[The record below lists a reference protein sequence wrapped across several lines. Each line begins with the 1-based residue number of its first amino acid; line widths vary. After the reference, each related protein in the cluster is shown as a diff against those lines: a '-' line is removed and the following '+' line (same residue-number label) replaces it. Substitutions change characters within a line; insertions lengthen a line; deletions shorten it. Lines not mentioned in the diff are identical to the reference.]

1 MKAKFLAPIAVVLA
15 VAGCGGKASFTV
27 GGSIT
32 GLTNPG
38 LVLTNNGGDR
48 ITVPSGA
55 TSYSFPNSIE
65 YGNEYTIVIEKHP
78 AHQTCGAANG
88 TSTLKGAAG
97 YTETISV
104 PLVCL
109 VNKYKL
115 SGTVSGLTAAGLVIA
130 NGNGTELPIAKDAT
144 AFAYPDE
151 IASQT
156 TYGLAVITQPT
167 GLTCT
172 ITNGTGT
179 MQDAPVTTVAIACKA
194 NG

>member
-1 MKAKFLAPIAVVLA
+1 MKAKFLAPIALVLA

-32 GLTNPG
+32 GLTNSG
-38 LVLTNNGGDR
+38 LVLTNNGER
-48 ITVPSGA
+48 LVVPAGA

-65 YGNEYTIVIEKHP
+65 YGNEYTIGFEKQP
-78 AHQTCGAANG
+78 AHQTCGPANG
-88 TSTLKGAAG
+88 VSTLKGAAG

-104 PLVCL
+104 PLICL
-109 VNKYKL
+109 VNTYRL
-115 SGTVSGLTAAGLVIA
+115 SGTVSGLTAAGLVVA

-144 AFAYPDE
+144 TFAYPDD

-156 TYGLAVITQPT
+156 TYGLAVITQPA

-172 ITNGTGT
+172 VTNGTGT
-179 MQDAPVTTVAIACKA
+179 MQDAAVTNVVIACKPNA
-194 NG
+194 